1 MNRVEQFYQLKQ
13 FQELQGLPEK
23 LVEKEEELD
32 ESLGN
37 DFRFSVKEYN
47 GREIILGRVNS
58 WYFLGG
64 NKSEF
69 KVFEDKKMILMH
81 LKKEFDKINQGKSE
95 QALVDPSW
103 KGFWAREVESI

>member
-1 MNRVEQFYQLKQ
+1 MNRVEQFYQLPH
-13 FQELQGLPEK
+13 FQKLQGLPEK

-32 ESLGN
+32 ENLGN

-47 GREIILGRVNS
+47 GRDIILGRVNS

-64 NKSEF
+64 KKSEF
-69 KVFEDKKMILMH
+69 KIFEDKKMILIH
-81 LKKEFDKINQGKSE
+81 FKKEYEKINQGKSDQE
-95 QALVDPSW
+95 KIDPSW